1 MHFLNEVMMH
11 CIGKIL
17 FHSNVSGVHEDKI
30 VVVLEHDM
38 MCTTLLTQ
46 NCIIKM
52 KPLQILEVFVFYLL
66 LDFLSIN
73 TSGTNEG
80 SNITARS

>member
-1 MHFLNEVMMH
+1 MH

-52 KPLQILEVFVFYLL
+52 KPLQILEVFVFIYCLTSCQ
-66 LDFLSIN
+66 SIHQGQMRDRTLRQEAN
-73 TSGTNEG
+73 
-80 SNITARS
+80 